1 MSPEGYIDVEHDDF
15 HDGDPFKEIQ
25 EQQVA
30 RERKQPRSGAPDP
43 RC

>member
-15 HDGDPFKEIQ
+15 HNGDPFKEIQ

-30 RERKQPRSGAPDP
+30 REEAMGKAKRNS
-43 RC
+43 